1 MKDIE
6 KSPELNNQS
15 ITKNTEHETSNGC
28 LLSFKD
34 ELQLWA
40 VSHSI
45 PQNAVTD
52 LLGIL
57 RHHTSYVLPKDCRT
71 LLKTPRAIEILQL
84 GNGSYCHFGLKSII
98 NKMYHERKINNLPSS
113 NIELLVNIDGLPISK
128 SSSAALWPI
137 LCSDDTF
144 TKRVYIIGA
153 FFGKQKPVKANEYLQ
168 SFVEEVKDLINTGI
182 EINHTVVSIHLKA
195 LICDAPAKAFVLSVK
210 GHGGYNSCTKC
221 TIEGEYIERCVC
233 FPYVDRNISL
243 RTDEGFLNHEYED
256 FQVASTILAQIPNF
270 GPISNV
276 PLDYMHLI
284 CLGVTK
290 KLIMLW
296 LKGYPLTIRL
306 SSLSINC
313 VSSRLESFKAG
324 CPKEFVRK
332 PRSISE
338 VSNWKATE
346 FRTFLLYTG
355 PIALKDVLPRN
366 MYTNFLTLH
375 VAIRILTS
383 PELIN
388 NTSLEY
394 AQGLLKHFV
403 QYFQIIYGKDK
414 MSHNVHN
421 LLHIKEDVRKFGALD
436 NFSAFRFE
444 NYMAKIKRTLRK
456 SEKPLQQLYN
466 RYAEIEA
473 SLYESKKKCFD
484 LQKEHTE
491 GPMMSTMFSYK
502 QYKTCRY
509 QHFYINCTN
518 DKDNCFMLKDDTT
531 VVIQNILQDIQD
543 GKIFVVGEKI
553 TCSENFYTSP
563 CNSSD
568 LGIAVADSADH
579 TLYSWSLDEL
589 KSKLW
594 RVAYGENY
602 VLLPLLHF

>member
-1 MKDIE
+1 MGARGPHRLYSKRHQRRLAKDDTAKDLQTLFCNDYSNTVDDENLIFCSTLNNDSNADEGDTVLQTNEGYNTDLSNTYDLPINMKDIE

-28 LLSFKD
+28 LLCFKD

-84 GNGSYCHFGLKSII
+84 GNGSYCHIGLK
-98 NKMYHERKINNLPSS
+98 
-113 NIELLVNIDGLPISK
+113 ELLVNIDGLPISK

-182 EINHTVVSIHLKA
+182 EINHT
-195 LICDAPAKAFVLSVK
+195 
-210 GHGGYNSCTKC
+210 
-221 TIEGEYIERCVC
+221 
-233 FPYVDRNISL
+233 
-243 RTDEGFLNHEYED
+243 
-256 FQVASTILAQIPNF
+256 
-270 GPISNV
+270 
-276 PLDYMHLI
+276 
-284 CLGVTK
+284 
-290 KLIMLW
+290 
-296 LKGYPLTIRL
+296 
-306 SSLSINC
+306 
-313 VSSRLESFKAG
+313 
-324 CPKEFVRK
+324 
-332 PRSISE
+332 
-338 VSNWKATE
+338 
-346 FRTFLLYTG
+346 
-355 PIALKDVLPRN
+355 
-366 MYTNFLTLH
+366 
-375 VAIRILTS
+375 
-383 PELIN
+383 
-388 NTSLEY
+388 
-394 AQGLLKHFV
+394 
-403 QYFQIIYGKDK
+403 
-414 MSHNVHN
+414 
-421 LLHIKEDVRKFGALD
+421 
-436 NFSAFRFE
+436 
-444 NYMAKIKRTLRK
+444 
-456 SEKPLQQLYN
+456 
-466 RYAEIEA
+466 
-473 SLYESKKKCFD
+473 
-484 LQKEHTE
+484 EHTE

-509 QHFYINCTN
+509 RHFYINCTN

-543 GKIFVVGEKI
+543 GKIFVVGEKM